1 MAGALVGEA
10 FLSAAIDVLLDR
22 IVSRDVPNLV
32 KGKKLEDVLLKKLK
46 PTLLSVNVVLDDA
59 ESKQFSSPNVRSWI
73 EELKDAVYDA
83 EDLLDEIGY
92 EALRRRME
100 SEDQPSSNVTQLSR
114 FFSSLNP
121 FKEGMESKLEE
132 ILGRLEHLVN
142 QKDNLGL
149 KEYCRAEKAFQR
161 PRATSLVD
169 ESGVFG
175 RDVEKEA
182 IMKLLHPENPTENRI
197 DVIPTVGM
205 GGIGK
210 TTLAQLIYNDKR
222 VEEWFNL
229 KAWVCVSEEFDA
241 FRVTKTILEEITSTC
256 DGSENLNQLQLKLK
270 EKLLGKK
277 FLLVLDDVW
286 NENYV
291 DWDQLR
297 SPFISG
303 AKNSKILVTTRSEKV
318 ASIVRTVPTYPLN
331 ILSNEHCWELFAKH
345 AFANTSPSMHPN
357 LKKISEAIV
366 KRCNGLPLA
375 AKSLGG
381 LLRCNLDAE
390 EWTKVLNNSL
400 WDADDTG
407 NILPALRLSYH
418 YLPSHLKRCF
428 AYCSIFPKDYK
439 FRKEELIR
447 LWMAEDLLG
456 YSKRNDN
463 MAERGNECFND
474 LTSRSFFQ
482 QLSGD
487 KSCFVMHDLISDLAE
502 SVSGDI
508 FKRLEGSG
516 VSCKIN
522 QKTRHLSN
530 IQEKYDVFK
539 KFEGLSTANSLRTFL
554 TVESCPFECYVTS
567 QIMHDLTVKLRCLR
581 VVSLAKYDNINELP
595 EDIGHLK
602 HLRYLDV
609 SETKIKCLPNSLSTL
624 YYLQTLL
631 LFGCLELVELPRD
644 LRRLINLQ
652 QLDIRGTKLVRMP
665 QGMDKLKDLR
675 ILTDF
680 VVGKQ
685 NGSSIN
691 ELGKLKHLCGR
702 LAISGLQNVMSAR
715 DAKNANLKDKMKLTE
730 LEFIWSKDSD
740 VDTMRDR
747 EVLEQLEP
755 HTNLESLVIR
765 SYGGTRF
772 PEWVGH
778 SSFSN
783 VVSLELWNCKNCFFL
798 PPLGQLSSLKSLSII
813 GFGEVVSVDDKF
825 HEPCDGSSKPFGCL
839 EILRFE
845 DMGEWEEWCCPR
857 EAFGVLQELCI
868 RNCPKLTK
876 SLPDHLPCL
885 RKLEIKNCGNLGG
898 WLPMAP
904 SICEITLQECDLSPL
919 EAFPNGLRKLRIVKS
934 NINNSMFDHM
944 IQQCSHLEDLI
955 IWDCCNLRFL
965 PEGSLPITLKRLDI
979 ENRDVLDYSKILMYT
994 SLESLVIGEWR
1005 CNIPHY
1011 RLEECFPLGSFPML
1025 NLFWVWGCK
1034 DLKSIGAF
1042 CGPHQQQQ
1050 HLSCLHSLWI
1060 HHCPNLISCF
1070 EIEEG
1075 LSATNLTSLELLCC
1089 DNLKSLPEQMRS
1101 LFPSLEKLGIQNCP
1115 EIESFPKE
1123 GLPSKLKSIE
1133 IWSSDKLIGGMM
1145 RRNRE
1150 WILQTLP
1157 SLTHFEINCSGTEI
1171 EIECFPDE
1179 HLLPSSLTSL
1189 TIWNLP
1195 NLKVLD
1201 DKGFRH
1207 LTSLRD
1213 LNIWGCPKLQSMPPK
1228 SLLTSLS
1235 HLMISSCPLLKEG
1248 CEKEKGK
1255 DWPNISHIPV
1265 IQIDDQFII

>member
-10 FLSAAIDVLLDR
+10 FLSAAIDVLVDR
-22 IVSRDVPNLV
+22 IVSRNVPNLV

-46 PTLLSVNVVLDDA
+46 PMLLSVNVVLDDA
-59 ESKQFSSPNVRSWI
+59 ESKQFSSLKVRSWI

-83 EDLLDEIGY
+83 EDLLDEIAY

-100 SEDQPSSNVTQLSR
+100 SEDQPSSNVTQFSR

-132 ILGRLEHLVN
+132 ILGRLESLVS

-149 KEYCRAEKAFQR
+149 KEYCRAEKACQR

-175 RDVEKEA
+175 RDDEKEA
-182 IMKLLHPENPTENRI
+182 IMKLLHPENPTENKI
-197 DVIPTVGM
+197 DVIPIVGM
-205 GGIGK
+205 GGMGK

-222 VEEWFNL
+222 VEEWFDL

-256 DGSENLNQLQLKLK
+256 DGRENLNQLQLELK

-297 SPFISG
+297 CPLISG

-357 LKKISEAIV
+357 LKIIGEAIV

-390 EWTKVLNNSL
+390 EWNKVLNNSL

-482 QLSGD
+482 QLSGN

-508 FKRLEGSG
+508 VKRLEGSG

-530 IQEKYDVFK
+530 IQESYDVFK
-539 KFEGLSTANSLRTFL
+539 KFEGLSTAKSLRTFL
-554 TVESCPFECYVTS
+554 TIRSNSFHCYITS

-581 VVSLAKYDNINELP
+581 VVSLARYDNINELP
-595 EDIGHLK
+595 EEIGHLK

-609 SETKIKCLPNSLSTL
+609 SNTKIKCLPNSLSTL

-631 LFGCLELVELPRD
+631 LFGCFELVELPRD

-652 QLDIRGTKLVRMP
+652 QLDIRLTKLVTMP

-680 VVGKQ
+680 VLGEQ
-685 NGSSIN
+685 NGLSIN
-691 ELGKLKHLCGR
+691 ELGKLEHLCGR
-702 LAISGLQNVMSAR
+702 LAISDLQNVVCAR

-730 LEFIWSKDSD
+730 LRFIWSKDSD

-798 PPLGQLSSLKSLSII
+798 PPLGQLSSLKSLSIR
-813 GFGEVVSVDDKF
+813 GFGGVVEVGGEF
-825 HEPCDGSSKPFGCL
+825 YGPCDGSSKPFGCL
-839 EILRFE
+839 KILRFE
-845 DMGEWEEWCCPR
+845 DMAKWEEWCCPR
-857 EAFGVLQELCI
+857 EAFGVLKELRI
-868 RNCPKLTK
+868 INCPKLTK

-885 RKLEIKNCGNLGG
+885 RKLEIKYCGNLGG

-904 SICEITLQECDLSPL
+904 SICEITLEECDLSPL
-919 EAFPNGLRKLRIVKS
+919 EAFPNGLRKLRILKS
-934 NINNSMFDHM
+934 NINNSMLDHM
-944 IQQCSHLEDLI
+944 IQQCSHLEDLTI
-955 IWDCCNLRFL
+955 KDCCNLRSL
-965 PEGSLPITLKRLDI
+965 PEGNLPITLKKLDI
-979 ENRDVLDYSKILMYT
+979 RRCDVLDYSKILIYT
-994 SLESLVIGEWR
+994 SLESLDVEEGKGG
-1005 CNIPHY
+1005 IP
-1011 RLEECFPLGSFPML
+1011 LEECFPLGSFPML
-1025 NLFWVWGCK
+1025 NRLYIWGCK
-1034 DLKSIGAF
+1034 DLKSIGALW
-1042 CGPHQQQQ
+1042 GPHQQQQ
-1050 HLSCLHSLWI
+1050 HLSCLNSLYI
-1060 HHCPNLISCF
+1060 YNCPNLISCP
-1070 EIEEG
+1070 
-1075 LSATNLTSLELLCC
+1075 NLTSLLLSHCV
-1089 DNLKSLPEQMRS
+1089 NLKSLPDQMRS
-1101 LFPSLEKLGIQNCP
+1101 LFPSLEELMIQRCP

-1123 GLPSKLKSIE
+1123 GLPSKLKSIY

-1145 RRNRE
+1145 RRNRSRE
-1150 WILQTLP
+1150 WSLQTLP
-1157 SLTHFEINCSGTEI
+1157 SLAEFTISGAEI

-1189 TIWNLP
+1189 SIFHLP

-1201 DKGFRH
+1201 DKGFQH

-1213 LNIWGCPKLQSMPPK
+1213 LNIGSCPRLQSMPPK

-1235 HLMISSCPLLKEG
+1235 YLRIRDCPLLKEG

-1265 IQIDDQFII
+1265 IEIDDQLII